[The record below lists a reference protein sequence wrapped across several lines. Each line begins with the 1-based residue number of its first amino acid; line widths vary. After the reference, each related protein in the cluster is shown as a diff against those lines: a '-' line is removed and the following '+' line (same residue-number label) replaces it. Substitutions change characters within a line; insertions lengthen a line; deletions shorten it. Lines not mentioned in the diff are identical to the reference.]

1 MMTTADL
8 TPVLTPGKKRGLDA
22 VSDARGVIA
31 ALAIDQRGAMRE
43 LFSKPLGKNPADVPG
58 DSLVEYKKAVSRIL
72 TPYASAILLDP
83 EFGLPASRER
93 DKNSGLLLA
102 YEITGYDKAVKGRLP
117 RLLDHWS
124 VQRLVREGADS
135 IKLLLYYSSLSEPE
149 INDIKYAFVERL
161 GAECAAAD
169 VPFFLE
175 LVSYADGID
184 SKSPEF
190 ARKKPELVSNGMTEF
205 TKPQYRID
213 ILKVGMP
220 VDLASVEGAP
230 SPASQTV
237 YSRKEA
243 QQHFLH
249 AAQQSTLPFIY
260 LSEGVSN
267 ETFQFG
273 LELAAESG
281 AKFSGVLCGRA
292 TWKDGVAVR
301 VEKGAA
307 ALDEWL
313 RTVGKQ
319 NIENVNARLKAA
331 TPWHSIR
338 SAAKSNAGAK

>member
-1 MMTTADL
+1 MTAQ
-8 TPVLTPGKKRGLDA
+8 LTPGKNRGLDA
-22 VSDARGVIA
+22 VSDKRGVIA

-43 LFSKPLGKNPADVPG
+43 LFSKAMGKDPASVAG
-58 DSLVEYKKAVSRIL
+58 ENLVEYKKAVSRVL

-93 DKNSGLLLA
+93 AKSSGLLLA
-102 YEITGYDKAVKGRLP
+102 YEVTGYDKAVKGRLP
-117 RLLDHWS
+117 HLLDHWS
-124 VQRLVREGADS
+124 VHRLVREGADS
-135 IKLLLYYSSLSEPE
+135 IKLLLYYSAVSEPA
-149 INDIKYAFVERL
+149 INDIKYAFIERL
-161 GAECAAAD
+161 GAECAALD

-175 LVSYADGID
+175 LVSYVDGMD
-184 SKSPEF
+184 PKSPEF
-190 ARKKPELVSNGMTEF
+190 ARKKPELVSKGMAEF
-205 TKPQYRID
+205 SKPQYRID

-230 SPASQTV
+230 SPASQVV

-243 QQHFLH
+243 QAHFLQ
-249 AAQQSTLPFIY
+249 AAQQATLPFIY

-292 TWKDGVAVR
+292 TWKDGVAVY
-301 VEKGAA
+301 VEKGPA

-313 RTVGKQ
+313 NTVGKH
-319 NIENVNARLKAA
+319 NIESVNARLKAA
-331 TPWHSIR
+331 TPWHSFR
-338 SAAKSNAGAK
+338 PAQKSGASAK

>member
-1 MMTTADL
+1 MTA
-8 TPVLTPGKKRGLDA
+8 PLTPGKKRGLDA
-22 VSDARGVIA
+22 VSDKRGVIA

-43 LFSKPLGKNPADVPG
+43 LFSKPMGIEAADVPG
-58 DSLVEYKKAVSRIL
+58 DKLIEYKKAVSRVL

-93 DKNSGLLLA
+93 AKSSGLLLA
-102 YEITGYDKAVKGRLP
+102 YEVTGYDKAVKGRLP

-124 VQRLVREGADS
+124 VHRLVREGADS
-135 IKLLLYYSSLSEPE
+135 VKILLYYSAFSEPA
-149 INDIKYAFVERL
+149 INDIKYAFVERI

-169 VPFFLE
+169 IPFFLE
-175 LVSYADGID
+175 LVSYVDGVD
-184 SKSPEF
+184 TKSPEF
-190 ARKKPELVSNGMTEF
+190 ARKKPELVSKGMAEF
-205 TKPQYRID
+205 SKPQYRID

-220 VDLASVEGAP
+220 VTLAAVEGAP
-230 SPASQTV
+230 STAPEQV
-237 YSRKEA
+237 YTRKEA

-281 AKFSGVLCGRA
+281 ARFSGVLCGRA
-292 TWKDGVAVR
+292 TWKDGVAVY

-313 RTVGKQ
+313 HTTGKQ

-331 TPWHSIR
+331 TPWHSFR
-338 SAAKSNAGAK
+338 PAQKAGARAK

>member
-1 MMTTADL
+1 MTAQ
-8 TPVLTPGKKRGLDA
+8 LTPGKKRGLDA
-22 VSDARGVIA
+22 VSDKRGVIA

-43 LFSKPLGKNPADVPG
+43 LFSKAMGKDPASVAG
-58 DSLVEYKKAVSRIL
+58 ENLVEYKKAVSRVL

-93 DKNSGLLLA
+93 AKSSGLLLA
-102 YEITGYDKAVKGRLP
+102 YEVTGYDKAVKGRLP
-117 RLLDHWS
+117 HLLDHWS
-124 VQRLVREGADS
+124 VHRLVREGADS
-135 IKLLLYYSSLSEPE
+135 IKLLLYYSAVSEPA
-149 INDIKYAFVERL
+149 INDIKYAFIERL
-161 GAECAAAD
+161 GAECAALD

-175 LVSYADGID
+175 LVSYVDGMD
-184 SKSPEF
+184 PKSPEF
-190 ARKKPELVSNGMTEF
+190 ARKKPELVSKGMAEF
-205 TKPQYRID
+205 SKPQYRID

-220 VDLASVEGAP
+220 VALAAVEGAP
-230 SPASQTV
+230 SPAPEVV
-237 YSRKEA
+237 YSRQEA
-243 QQHFLH
+243 KQHFLN

-292 TWKDGVAVR
+292 TWKDGVAVY

-313 RTVGKQ
+313 RSVGTQ
-319 NIENVNARLKAA
+319 NIENVNARLQAA
-331 TPWHSIR
+331 TPWHVVR
-338 SAAKSNAGAK
+338 SAQSSSASAK

>member
-1 MMTTADL
+1 MT
-8 TPVLTPGKKRGLDA
+8 VELTPGKKRGLDA
-22 VSDARGVIA
+22 VSDSRGVIA

-43 LFSKPLGKNPADVPG
+43 LFSKPLGKEPASVPG
-58 DSLVEYKKAVSRIL
+58 EMLVEYKKAVSRIL

-93 DKNSGLLLA
+93 AKNSGLLLA
-102 YEITGYDKAVKGRLP
+102 YEITGYDKNVRGRLP

-124 VQRLVREGADS
+124 VQRLVHEGADS
-135 IKLLLYYSSLSEPE
+135 IKLLLYYSAVSEPE

-175 LVSYADGID
+175 LVSYVDGMDI
-184 SKSPEF
+184 KSPEF
-190 ARKKPELVSNGMTEF
+190 ARKKPELVSKGMSEF
-205 TKPQYRID
+205 SKPQYHID

-230 SPASQTV
+230 SRASEIV
-237 YSRKEA
+237 YSRKQA
-243 QQHFLH
+243 QEYFLQ
-249 AAQQSTLPFIY
+249 AAYQSTLPFIY

-301 VEKGAA
+301 VEKGPE

-313 RTVGKQ
+313 RTVGTQ
-319 NIENVNARLKAA
+319 HIQNVNALLQAA
-331 TPWHSIR
+331 TPWHAVR
-338 SAAKSNAGAK
+338 ASAKANAGAK

>member
-1 MMTTADL
+1 MTAQ
-8 TPVLTPGKKRGLDA
+8 LTPGKKRGLDA
-22 VSDARGVIA
+22 VSDKRGVIA

-43 LFSKPLGKNPADVPG
+43 LFSKPMGIEAAAVPG
-58 DSLVEYKKAVSRIL
+58 DNLVEYKKAVSRVL

-93 DKNSGLLLA
+93 AKNSGLLLA
-102 YEITGYDKAVKGRLP
+102 YEVTGYDKAVKGRLP

-124 VQRLVREGADS
+124 VHRLVREGADS
-135 IKLLLYYSSLSEPE
+135 IKLLLYYSAVSEPA
-149 INDIKYAFVERL
+149 INDIKYAFVERI

-175 LVSYADGID
+175 LVSYVDGMD
-184 SKSPEF
+184 TKSPEF
-190 ARKKPELVSNGMTEF
+190 ARKKPELVSKGMAEF
-205 TKPQYRID
+205 SKPQYRID

-230 SPASQTV
+230 SPASQVV

-243 QQHFLH
+243 LAYFLQ
-249 AAQQSTLPFIY
+249 AAQQATLPFIY

-273 LELAAESG
+273 LELADESG
-281 AKFSGVLCGRA
+281 AKYSGVLCGRA
-292 TWKDGVAVR
+292 TWKDGVAVY
-301 VEKGAA
+301 VEKGPA

-313 RTVGKQ
+313 HTTGKEH
-319 NIENVNARLKAA
+319 IENVNARLKGA
-331 TPWHSIR
+331 TPWHSFR
-338 SAAKSNAGAK
+338 PAQKAGARAK

>member
-1 MMTTADL
+1 MT
-8 TPVLTPGKKRGLDA
+8 PELTPGKKRGLDA
-22 VSDARGVIA
+22 VSDSRGVIA

-43 LFSKPLGKNPADVPG
+43 LFSKPMGKAPADVPG
-58 DSLVEYKKAVSRIL
+58 ENLIEYKKAVSRIL
-72 TPYASAILLDP
+72 TPHASAILLDP

-93 DKNSGLLLA
+93 AKDAGLLLA
-102 YEITGYDKAVKGRLP
+102 YEQTGYDKAVKGRLP

-124 VQRLVREGADS
+124 VHRLMKEGADS
-135 IKLLLYYSSLSEPE
+135 IKLLLYYSAFSEPD

-184 SKSPEF
+184 TKSSEF
-190 ARKKPELVSNGMTEF
+190 ARKKPELVSKGMAEF
-205 TKPQYRID
+205 SKPQYRID

-220 VDLASVEGAP
+220 VNLVSVEGAP
-230 SPASQTV
+230 SPASEVV
-237 YSRKEA
+237 YSRKDA
-243 QQHFLH
+243 QQHFLQ
-249 AAQQSTLPFIY
+249 AAQQATLPFIY

-292 TWKDGVAVR
+292 TWKDGVAVF
-301 VEKGAA
+301 VEKGPV

-313 RTVGKQ
+313 HTVGTQ

-331 TPWHSIR
+331 IPWHAFR
-338 SAAKSNAGAK
+338 PALKLDARAK

>member
-1 MMTTADL
+1 MTAE
-8 TPVLTPGKKRGLDA
+8 LTPGKKRGLDA

-43 LFSKPLGKNPADVPG
+43 LFSKPMGKDPADVPG
-58 DSLVEYKKAVSRIL
+58 ENLIEYKKAVSRIL
-72 TPYASAILLDP
+72 TPHASAILLDP

-93 DKNSGLLLA
+93 AKTAGLLLA
-102 YEITGYDKAVKGRLP
+102 YEITGYDKAIKGRLP
-117 RLLDHWS
+117 RLLPHWS

-135 IKLLLYYSSLSEPE
+135 IKLLLYYSASSEPE

-161 GAECAAAD
+161 GAECAALD

-175 LVSYADGID
+175 LVSYADGVD
-184 SKSPEF
+184 GKSAEF
-190 ARKKPELVSNGMTEF
+190 ARKKPELVSKGMAEF

-220 VDLASVEGAP
+220 VNLAAVEGAP
-230 SPASQTV
+230 SPAAEKV

-243 QQHFLH
+243 EQHFLH
-249 AAQQSTLPFIY
+249 ASQQSTLPFIY

-292 TWKDGVAVR
+292 TWKDGVAVY
-301 VEKGAA
+301 VEKGQA
-307 ALDEWL
+307 ALEEWL
-313 RTVGKQ
+313 RSVGTQ
-319 NIENVNARLKAA
+319 NIENVNARLQAA
-331 TPWHSIR
+331 TPWHVVR
-338 SAAKSNAGAK
+338 SAQSSSASAK

>member
-1 MMTTADL
+1 MTAE
-8 TPVLTPGKKRGLDA
+8 LTPGKKRGLDA
-22 VSDARGVIA
+22 VSDGRGVIA

-43 LFSKPLGKNPADVPG
+43 LFSKPMGKDPADVPG
-58 DSLVEYKKAVSRIL
+58 EKLIEYKKAVSRIL
-72 TPYASAILLDP
+72 TPHASAILLDP

-93 DKNSGLLLA
+93 AKTAGLLLA

-124 VQRLVREGADS
+124 VQRLMREGADS
-135 IKLLLYYSSLSEPE
+135 IKLLLYYSALSEPA
-149 INDIKYAFVERL
+149 INDIKYAFVERI
-161 GAECAAAD
+161 GAECAASD

-175 LVSYADGID
+175 LVSYVDGLD
-184 SKSPEF
+184 GKSSEF
-190 ARKKPELVSNGMTEF
+190 ARKKPELVSKGMAEF

-220 VDLASVEGAP
+220 VNLAAVEGAP
-230 SPASQTV
+230 SPASEIV

-243 QQHFLH
+243 QQHFLN

-292 TWKDGVAVR
+292 TWKDGVAVY
-301 VEKGAA
+301 VEKGQAG
-307 ALDEWL
+307 LDEWL
-313 RTVGKQ
+313 NTVGTQ
-319 NIENVNARLKAA
+319 NIENVNARLQAA
-331 TPWHSIR
+331 TPWHAIHPALKSG
-338 SAAKSNAGAK
+338 AQAK

>member
-1 MMTTADL
+1 MTAE
-8 TPVLTPGKKRGLDA
+8 LTPGKKRGLEA
-22 VSDARGVIA
+22 VSDGRGVIA
-31 ALAIDQRGAMRE
+31 ALAIDQRGAMRA
-43 LFSKPLGKNPADVPG
+43 LFAKPMGKDPDTVPG
-58 DSLVEYKKAVSRIL
+58 ELLVEYKKAVSRIL
-72 TPYASAILLDP
+72 TPHASAILLDP

-93 DKNSGLLLA
+93 AKDAGLLLA

-117 RLLDHWS
+117 RLLPHWS
-124 VQRLVREGADS
+124 VQRLAREGADS
-135 IKLLLYYSSLSEPE
+135 IKLLLYYSAFSEPE

-169 VPFFLE
+169 IPFFLE
-175 LVSYADGID
+175 LVSYADGVE
-184 SKSPEF
+184 SGSPEF
-190 ARKKPELVSNGMTEF
+190 ARKKPELVSKGMAEF

-220 VDLASVEGAP
+220 VNLASVEGAP
-230 SPASQTV
+230 SSASEVV

-243 QQHFLH
+243 QEHFLH

-273 LELAAESG
+273 LELAAQSG

-292 TWKDGVAVR
+292 TWKDGVAVF
-301 VEKGAA
+301 VEKGPA

-313 RTVGKQ
+313 RTVGTQ
-319 NIENVNARLKAA
+319 NIENVNARLQAA
-331 TPWHSIR
+331 TPWHTIHPALKS
-338 SAAKSNAGAK
+338 SAQAK

>member
-1 MMTTADL
+1 MTAE
-8 TPVLTPGKKRGLDA
+8 LTPGKRRGLDA
-22 VSDARGVIA
+22 VSDGHGVIA

-43 LFSKPLGKNPADVPG
+43 LFSKPMGKDPADVPG
-58 DSLVEYKKAVSRIL
+58 EKLVEYKKAVSRIL
-72 TPYASAILLDP
+72 TPHASAILLDP

-93 DKNSGLLLA
+93 AKTSGLLLA

-124 VQRLVREGADS
+124 VQRLMKEGADS
-135 IKLLLYYSSLSEPE
+135 IKLLLYYSASSEPA
-149 INDIKYAFVERL
+149 INDIKYAFVERI
-161 GAECAAAD
+161 GAECAASD

-175 LVSYADGID
+175 LVSYVDGLD
-184 SKSPEF
+184 SKSSEF
-190 ARKKPELVSNGMTEF
+190 ARQKPELVSKGMAEF
-205 TKPQYRID
+205 SKPQYRID

-220 VDLASVEGAP
+220 VNLAAVEGAP
-230 SPASQTV
+230 SPAPEVV

-273 LELAAESG
+273 LDLAAESG
-281 AKFSGVLCGRA
+281 ARFSGVLCGRA
-292 TWKDGVAVR
+292 TWKDGVAVY
-301 VEKGAA
+301 VEKGQA

-313 RTVGKQ
+313 QTVGKQ
-319 NIENVNARLKAA
+319 NIENVNVRLKAA
-331 TPWHSIR
+331 TPWHAIHPALKSG
-338 SAAKSNAGAK
+338 AQAK

>member
-1 MMTTADL
+1 MTAQ
-8 TPVLTPGKKRGLDA
+8 LTPGKKRGLDA

-43 LFSKPLGKNPADVPG
+43 LFSKPMGKDPADVPG
-58 DSLVEYKKAVSRIL
+58 ENLVEYKKAVSRVL

-93 DKNSGLLLA
+93 AKNSGLLLA
-102 YEITGYDKAVKGRLP
+102 YEQTGYDKAVKGRLP

-124 VQRLVREGADS
+124 VHRLMKEGADS
-135 IKLLLYYSSLSEPE
+135 VKILLYYSAFSEPA
-149 INDIKYAFVERL
+149 INDIKHAFVERI
-161 GAECAAAD
+161 GGECAAAD

-184 SKSPEF
+184 GKSAEF
-190 ARKKPELVSNGMTEF
+190 ARKKPELVSNGMAEF
-205 TKPQYRID
+205 SKPQYRID

-220 VDLASVEGAP
+220 VALAAVEGAP
-230 SPASQTV
+230 SPAPEKV

-249 AAQQSTLPFIY
+249 AAQQATLPFIY

-292 TWKDGVAVR
+292 TWKDGVAVY
-301 VEKGAA
+301 VEKGPA

-313 RTVGKQ
+313 HTVGKQ
-319 NIENVNARLKAA
+319 NIDNVNARLKAA
-331 TPWHSIR
+331 TPWHAINSP
-338 SAAKSNAGAK
+338 AKSGAPAK

>member
-1 MMTTADL
+1 MTAE
-8 TPVLTPGKKRGLDA
+8 LTPGKKRGLDA
-22 VSDARGVIA
+22 VSDGRGVIA

-43 LFSKPLGKNPADVPG
+43 LFSKPMGKDPADVPG
-58 DSLVEYKKAVSRIL
+58 DQLVEYKKAVSRIL
-72 TPYASAILLDP
+72 TPHASAILLDP

-93 DKNSGLLLA
+93 AKTAGLLLA
-102 YEITGYDKAVKGRLP
+102 YEITGYDKAIKGRLP
-117 RLLDHWS
+117 RLLPHWS
-124 VQRLVREGADS
+124 AQRLIKEGADS
-135 IKLLLYYSSLSEPE
+135 IKLLLYYSASSEPE

-161 GAECAAAD
+161 GAECAALD

-184 SKSPEF
+184 GKSADF
-190 ARKKPELVSNGMTEF
+190 ARKKPELVSEGMAEF

-220 VDLASVEGAP
+220 VALAAVEGAP
-230 SPASQTV
+230 SPAPEVV
-237 YSRKEA
+237 YSRQEA
-243 QQHFLH
+243 KQHFLN

-292 TWKDGVAVR
+292 TWKDGVAVY
-301 VEKGAA
+301 VEKGQA
-307 ALDEWL
+307 ALEEWL
-313 RTVGKQ
+313 RSVGTQ
-319 NIENVNARLKAA
+319 NIENVNTRLQAA
-331 TPWHSIR
+331 TPWHVVR
-338 SAAKSNAGAK
+338 SAQSSSASAK

>member
-1 MMTTADL
+1 MTAE
-8 TPVLTPGKKRGLDA
+8 LTPGKKRGLEA

-43 LFSKPLGKNPADVPG
+43 LFSKPMGIQPADVPG
-58 DSLVEYKKAVSRIL
+58 EKLVEYKKAVSRIL
-72 TPYASAILLDP
+72 TSHASAILLDP

-93 DKNSGLLLA
+93 AKNSGLLLA
-102 YEITGYDKAVKGRLP
+102 YEQTGYDKAVKGRLP
-117 RLLDHWS
+117 RLLDHLS
-124 VQRLVREGADS
+124 VHRLMKEGADS
-135 IKLLLYYSSLSEPE
+135 IKLLLYYSAFSENE
-149 INDIKYAFVERL
+149 INDIKYAFIERL

-184 SKSPEF
+184 GKSPEF
-190 ARKKPELVSNGMTEF
+190 ARKKPELVSKGMAEF

-230 SPASQTV
+230 SPSSEVV

-243 QQHFLH
+243 HQHFLN

-292 TWKDGVAVR
+292 TWKDGVKVY
-301 VEKGAA
+301 VEKGPA

-313 RTVGKQ
+313 HTVGTQ

-331 TPWHSIR
+331 TPWHSIGSA
-338 SAAKSNAGAK
+338 SAAKSGAQAK

>member
-1 MMTTADL
+1 MTHQ
-8 TPVLTPGKKRGLDA
+8 LTPGKKRGLDA
-22 VSDARGVIA
+22 VSDSRGVIA

-43 LFSKPLGKNPADVPG
+43 LFSKPMGKAPADVPG
-58 DSLVEYKKAVSRIL
+58 ENLVEYKKAVSRVL

-93 DKNSGLLLA
+93 AKDSGLLLA
-102 YEITGYDKAVKGRLP
+102 YEITGYEKAVKGRLP

-124 VQRLVREGADS
+124 ARRLVREGADS
-135 IKLLLYYSSLSEPE
+135 VKLLLYYSSVSEPE

-161 GAECAAAD
+161 GAECAAVD

-175 LVSYADGID
+175 LVSYVDGMD

-190 ARKKPELVSNGMTEF
+190 ARKKPELVSNGMAEF
-205 TKPQYRID
+205 SKPQYRID

-230 SPASQTV
+230 SPSSQVV

-243 QQHFLH
+243 QAYFLQ
-249 AAQQSTLPFIY
+249 AARQSTLPFIY

-267 ETFQFG
+267 ETFLFG

-292 TWKDGVAVR
+292 TWKDGVAVF
-301 VEKGAA
+301 VEKGPA

-313 RTVGKQ
+313 HTVGKQ
-319 NIENVNARLKAA
+319 NIENVNSRLKAA
-331 TPWHSIR
+331 TPWH
-338 SAAKSNAGAK
+338 AFTTALKSDARA